1 MSGGSWAGGLQADG
15 VQASGLHFDGLQA
28 GDSQD
33 YYVRDCS
40 EQADRMAISLLG
52 SLIVRDFDDGT
63 RIVARIVET
72 EAYDQTDPASHTY
85 HGRSQRNRAMFGP
98 ARHAYIYVSHGIHHC
113 MNVTAGPDGFGAG
126 ALVRAAQVV
135 EGVPAAIHNR
145 GGRDGKALANGPA
158 KLCQAL
164 RIGMDL
170 YGHDLDQPPLRV
182 VDAPLRDGERIMCSP
197 RIGISKAVERRRR
210 YFIDADP
217 CVSASPFNRNAQ
229 PIVIHDAGQT
239 NAGWAGAGQT
249 NADRSGSTH
258 AVSQERMMLS
268 NDERGNDIQV
278 DGTQVDGTQVNS
290 EHGDGKVKDGKVK
303 DGEGLAISV
312 VSIKRAYA
320 QPQESDGFRVLVDR
334 LWPRGTSKAKAH
346 IDAWVKDVAP
356 SKELRTWFAHIPE
369 RFPEFAE
376 RYVAELDANP
386 EGIERLRQAWAGSA
400 RVTLVFAA
408 KDEAHNNAVVLRDYL
423 VRQGFAREQ

>member
-1 MSGGSWAGGLQADG
+1 MTDGSRAGSLQADG
-15 VQASGLHFDGLQA
+15 VQTDVLQAGGSQTSGLHSDGLQA
-28 GDSQD
+28 GDSQAD
-33 YYVRDCS
+33 YFRECS

-85 HGRSQRNRAMFGP
+85 HGLSQRNRAMFGP

-135 EGVPAAIHNR
+135 EGVPAAIRNR

-164 RIGMDL
+164 CIGMDL

-182 VDAPLRDGERIMCSP
+182 VDAPLRDGERIVCSP
-197 RIGISKAVERRRR
+197 RIVISKAKERRRR

-217 CVSASPFNRNAQ
+217 CVSASPFNRDAQ

-239 NAGWAGAGQT
+239 NAGRA
-249 NADRSGSTH
+249 GSTH

-268 NDERGNDIQV
+268 NDERGNGIQV
-278 DGTQVDGTQVNS
+278 NGTQINS
-290 EHGDGKVKDGKVK
+290 EHGDGKVKDSK
-303 DGEGLAISV
+303 GLAIPV

-369 RFPEFAE
+369 RFSEFAE

>member
-1 MSGGSWAGGLQADG
+1 MTDGSRAGGLQAG
-15 VQASGLHFDGLQA
+15 GSQTGGLHSDGLQA
-28 GDSQD
+28 DDSQAD
-33 YYVRDCS
+33 YVLECS
-40 EQADRMAISLLG
+40 EQADRMAVSLLG

-113 MNVTAGPDGFGAG
+113 MNLTAGPDGFGAG

-135 EGVPAAIHNR
+135 EGVPAAIRNR

-182 VDAPLRDGERIMCSP
+182 VDAPLRDGERIVCSP

-210 YFIDADP
+210 YFIDSDP
-217 CVSASPFNRNAQ
+217 CVSASPFNRDAQ

-239 NAGWAGAGQT
+239 NAGRA
-249 NADRSGSTH
+249 GSTH

-268 NDERGNDIQV
+268 NDERGNDIR
-278 DGTQVDGTQVNS
+278 VDGTQVNS

-303 DGEGLAISV
+303 DGEGLAIPV

-356 SKELRTWFAHIPE
+356 SKGLRAWFAHIPE
-369 RFPEFAE
+369 RFSEFAE
-376 RYVAELDANP
+376 RYAAELDANP
-386 EGIERLRQAWAGSA
+386 EGVEQLRQAWAGSA

>member
-1 MSGGSWAGGLQADG
+1 MTDGSRAGSLQADG
-15 VQASGLHFDGLQA
+15 VQTDVLQAGGSQTSGLHSDGLQA
-28 GDSQD
+28 GDSQAD
-33 YYVRDCS
+33 YFRECS
-40 EQADRMAISLLG
+40 EQADRLAISLLG

-85 HGRSQRNRAMFGP
+85 HGLSQRNRAMFGP

-135 EGVPAAIHNR
+135 EGVPAAIRNR

-164 RIGMDL
+164 CIGMDL

-182 VDAPLRDGERIMCSP
+182 VDAPLRDGERIVCSP
-197 RIGISKAVERRRR
+197 RIGISKAKERRRR

-217 CVSASPFNRNAQ
+217 CVSASPFNRDAQ

-239 NAGWAGAGQT
+239 NAGRA
-249 NADRSGSTH
+249 GSTH

-268 NDERGNDIQV
+268 NDERGNGIQV
-278 DGTQVDGTQVNS
+278 NGTQINS
-290 EHGDGKVKDGKVK
+290 EHGDGKVKDSK
-303 DGEGLAISV
+303 GLAIPV

-369 RFPEFAE
+369 RFSEFAE

>member
-1 MSGGSWAGGLQADG
+1 MADGSQAGGLQTG
-15 VQASGLHFDGLQA
+15 GLQAGGSQTSGLHSDGLQA
-28 GDSQD
+28 DDSQAD
-33 YYVRDCS
+33 YVRECS
-40 EQADRMAISLLG
+40 KQADRMAIRLLG

-135 EGVPAAIHNR
+135 EGVPAAIRNR

-182 VDAPLRDGERIMCSP
+182 VDAPLRDGERIVCSP

-210 YFIDADP
+210 YFIDSDP
-217 CVSASPFNRNAQ
+217 CVSASPFNRDAQ

-239 NAGWAGAGQT
+239 NAGRT
-249 NADRSGSTH
+249 GSTH

-268 NDERGNDIQV
+268 NDERGNGI
-278 DGTQVDGTQVNS
+278 QVDGTQVNS
-290 EHGDGKVKDGKVK
+290 EHSDDKVK
-303 DGEGLAISV
+303 DGEGLAIPV

-386 EGIERLRQAWAGSA
+386 EGVEQLRQAWAGSA

>member
-1 MSGGSWAGGLQADG
+1 MSDGAQAGGVQVDGAQADGVRSDSLRSNGLQAD
-15 VQASGLHFDGLQA
+15 
-28 GDSQD
+28 DSQAD
-33 YYVRDCS
+33 YVRECS
-40 EQADRMAISLLG
+40 KQADRMAISLLG

-85 HGRSQRNRAMFGP
+85 HGLSQRNRAMFGP
-98 ARHAYIYVSHGIHHC
+98 ARRAYIYVSHGIHHC

-135 EGVPAAIHNR
+135 EGMPAAIRNR

-182 VDAPLRDGERIMCSP
+182 VDAPLRDGERIVCSP
-197 RIGISKAVERRRR
+197 RIGISKAKERRRR
-210 YFIDADP
+210 YFIDSDP
-217 CVSASPFNRNAQ
+217 CVSASPFNRDAQ

-239 NAGWAGAGQT
+239 NAG
-249 NADRSGSTH
+249 RVGSTH

-278 DGTQVDGTQVNS
+278 DGAQVNS

-303 DGEGLAISV
+303 DGEGLAIPV

-386 EGIERLRQAWAGSA
+386 EGVEQLRQAWAGSA

>member
-1 MSGGSWAGGLQADG
+1 MADGSRVGGLQADG
-15 VQASGLHFDGLQA
+15 VQTDVLQAGGSQTSGLHSDGLQA
-28 GDSQD
+28 GDSQAD
-33 YYVRDCS
+33 YFRECS

-135 EGVPAAIHNR
+135 EGVPAAIRNR
-145 GGRDGKALANGPA
+145 GGHDGKALANGPA

-182 VDAPLRDGERIMCSP
+182 VDAPLRDGERIVCSP
-197 RIGISKAVERRRR
+197 RIGISKAKERRRR
-210 YFIDADP
+210 YFIDSDP
-217 CVSASPFNRNAQ
+217 CVSASPFNRDAQ

-239 NAGWAGAGQT
+239 NAGWTA
-249 NADRSGSTH
+249 STH

-268 NDERGNDIQV
+268 NDECGNGIQV
-278 DGTQVDGTQVNS
+278 DGIQVNS
-290 EHGDGKVKDGKVK
+290 EHGDGKVKDG
-303 DGEGLAISV
+303 EGLAIPV

-376 RYVAELDANP
+376 RYAAELDANP
-386 EGIERLRQAWAGSA
+386 EGVEQLRQAWAGSA

>member
-1 MSGGSWAGGLQADG
+1 
-15 VQASGLHFDGLQA
+15 
-28 GDSQD
+28 
-33 YYVRDCS
+33 
-40 EQADRMAISLLG
+40 
-52 SLIVRDFDDGT
+52 
-63 RIVARIVET
+63 
-72 EAYDQTDPASHTY
+72 
-85 HGRSQRNRAMFGP
+85 
-98 ARHAYIYVSHGIHHC
+98 
-113 MNVTAGPDGFGAG
+113 
-126 ALVRAAQVV
+126 
-135 EGVPAAIHNR
+135 
-145 GGRDGKALANGPA
+145 
-158 KLCQAL
+158 
-164 RIGMDL
+164 
-170 YGHDLDQPPLRV
+170 
-182 VDAPLRDGERIMCSP
+182 
-197 RIGISKAVERRRR
+197 
-210 YFIDADP
+210 
-217 CVSASPFNRNAQ
+217 
-229 PIVIHDAGQT
+229 
-239 NAGWAGAGQT
+239 
-249 NADRSGSTH
+249 
-258 AVSQERMMLS
+258 MLS

-278 DGTQVDGTQVNS
+278 DGAQVNS

-303 DGEGLAISV
+303 DGEGLAIPV

-386 EGIERLRQAWAGSA
+386 EGVERLRQAWAGSA

>member
-1 MSGGSWAGGLQADG
+1 MTDGSRAGSLQAGGLQT
-15 VQASGLHFDGLQA
+15 SGLHSDGLQA
-28 GDSQD
+28 GNSQAD
-33 YYVRDCS
+33 YFRDCS
-40 EQADRMAISLLG
+40 KQADRMAINLLG

-85 HGRSQRNRAMFGP
+85 HGLSQRNRAMFGP

-135 EGVPAAIHNR
+135 EGVPAAIRNR

-182 VDAPLRDGERIMCSP
+182 VDAPLRDGERIVCSP

-210 YFIDADP
+210 YFIDSDP
-217 CVSASPFNRNAQ
+217 CVSASPFNRDAQ

-239 NAGWAGAGQT
+239 NAGRA
-249 NADRSGSTH
+249 GSTH

-268 NDERGNDIQV
+268 NDERGNGIQV
-278 DGTQVDGTQVNS
+278 NGAQVNS
-290 EHGDGKVKDGKVK
+290 EHGDGKVKDSK
-303 DGEGLAISV
+303 GLAIPV

-356 SKELRTWFAHIPE
+356 SKELRTGSHTFPNASLNLPNAMSPSSMPIPKALSGCGRHGRE
-369 RFPEFAE
+369 
-376 RYVAELDANP
+376 
-386 EGIERLRQAWAGSA
+386 A
-400 RVTLVFAA
+400 RV
-408 KDEAHNNAVVLRDYL
+408 
-423 VRQGFAREQ
+423 

>member
-1 MSGGSWAGGLQADG
+1 MSDGSHAGGLQAG
-15 VQASGLHFDGLQA
+15 GSQTGGLHSDGLQA
-28 GDSQD
+28 DDSQAD
-33 YYVRDCS
+33 YVRDCS

-135 EGVPAAIHNR
+135 EGVPAAIRNR

-182 VDAPLRDGERIMCSP
+182 VDAPLRDGERIVCSP

-217 CVSASPFNRNAQ
+217 CVSASPFNRDAQ

-239 NAGWAGAGQT
+239 NAG
-249 NADRSGSTH
+249 RVGSTH

-278 DGTQVDGTQVNS
+278 DGAQVNS

-303 DGEGLAISV
+303 DGEGLAIPV

-376 RYVAELDANP
+376 RYAAELDANP
-386 EGIERLRQAWAGSA
+386 EGVEQLRQAWAGSA

>member
-1 MSGGSWAGGLQADG
+1 MTDGSRAGSLQADG
-15 VQASGLHFDGLQA
+15 VQTDVLQAGGSQTSGLHSDGLQA
-28 GDSQD
+28 GDSQAD
-33 YYVRDCS
+33 YFRECS

-85 HGRSQRNRAMFGP
+85 HGLSQRNRAMFGP

-135 EGVPAAIHNR
+135 EGVPAAIRNR

-164 RIGMDL
+164 CIGMDL

-182 VDAPLRDGERIMCSP
+182 VDAPLRDGERIVCSP
-197 RIGISKAVERRRR
+197 RIGISKAKERRRR

-217 CVSASPFNRNAQ
+217 CVSASPFNRDAQ

-239 NAGWAGAGQT
+239 NAGRA
-249 NADRSGSTH
+249 GSTH

-268 NDERGNDIQV
+268 NDERGNGIQV
-278 DGTQVDGTQVNS
+278 NGTQINS
-290 EHGDGKVKDGKVK
+290 EHGDGKVKDSK
-303 DGEGLAISV
+303 GLAIPV

-369 RFPEFAE
+369 RFSEFAE

>member
-1 MSGGSWAGGLQADG
+1 MADGSRVGGLQADG
-15 VQASGLHFDGLQA
+15 VQTDVLQAGGSQTSGLHSDGLQA
-28 GDSQD
+28 GDSQAD
-33 YYVRDCS
+33 YFRECS

-135 EGVPAAIHNR
+135 EGVPAAIRNR
-145 GGRDGKALANGPA
+145 GGHDGKALANGPA

-182 VDAPLRDGERIMCSP
+182 VDAPLRDGERIVCSP
-197 RIGISKAVERRRR
+197 RIGISKAKERRRR
-210 YFIDADP
+210 YFIDSDP
-217 CVSASPFNRNAQ
+217 CVSASPFNRDAQ

-239 NAGWAGAGQT
+239 NAGWTA
-249 NADRSGSTH
+249 STH

-268 NDERGNDIQV
+268 NDECGNGIQV
-278 DGTQVDGTQVNS
+278 DGIQVNS
-290 EHGDGKVKDGKVK
+290 EHGDGKVKDG
-303 DGEGLAISV
+303 EGLAIPV

-356 SKELRTWFAHIPE
+356 SKGLRAWFAHISE
-369 RFPEFAE
+369 RFSEFAE

>member
-1 MSGGSWAGGLQADG
+1 MTDGSQAGGLQTG
-15 VQASGLHFDGLQA
+15 GLQAGGSQTSGLHSDGLQA
-28 GDSQD
+28 DDSQTD
-33 YYVRDCS
+33 YFRDCS
-40 EQADRMAISLLG
+40 KQADRMAISLLG

-85 HGRSQRNRAMFGP
+85 HGLSQRNRAMFGP

-135 EGVPAAIHNR
+135 EGVPAAIRNR

-182 VDAPLRDGERIMCSP
+182 VDASLRDGERIVCSP

-210 YFIDADP
+210 YFIDSDP
-217 CVSASPFNRNAQ
+217 CVSASPFNRDAQ

-239 NAGWAGAGQT
+239 NAGWA
-249 NADRSGSTH
+249 GSTH

-268 NDERGNDIQV
+268 NDERGNGI
-278 DGTQVDGTQVNS
+278 QVDGTQVNS

-303 DGEGLAISV
+303 DGEGLAIPV

-356 SKELRTWFAHIPE
+356 SKDLRTWFAHIPE

-386 EGIERLRQAWAGSA
+386 EGIEQLRQAWAGSA

>member
-1 MSGGSWAGGLQADG
+1 MADGSQAGGLQTG
-15 VQASGLHFDGLQA
+15 GLQAGGSQTSGLHSDGLQA
-28 GDSQD
+28 DDSQAD
-33 YYVRDCS
+33 YFRDCS
-40 EQADRMAISLLG
+40 KQADRMAISLLG

-85 HGRSQRNRAMFGP
+85 HGLSQRNRAMFGP

-135 EGVPAAIHNR
+135 EGVPAAICNR

-182 VDAPLRDGERIMCSP
+182 VDAPLRDGERIVCSP

-217 CVSASPFNRNAQ
+217 CVSASPFNRDAQ

-239 NAGWAGAGQT
+239 NAGLA
-249 NADRSGSTH
+249 GSTH

-268 NDERGNDIQV
+268 NDECGNGIQV
-278 DGTQVDGTQVNS
+278 DGIQVNS
-290 EHGDGKVKDGKVK
+290 EHGDGKVKDG
-303 DGEGLAISV
+303 EGLAIPV

-376 RYVAELDANP
+376 RYAAELDANP
-386 EGIERLRQAWAGSA
+386 EGVEQLRQAWAGSA

>member
-1 MSGGSWAGGLQADG
+1 MSDGSQAGGLQADG
-15 VQASGLHFDGLQA
+15 AHSYNLRSNGLQA
-28 GDSQD
+28 DDSQAD
-33 YYVRDCS
+33 YVLECS
-40 EQADRMAISLLG
+40 KQADRMAISLLG

-135 EGVPAAIHNR
+135 EGVPAAIRNR
-145 GGRDGKALANGPA
+145 GGHDGKALANGPA

-182 VDAPLRDGERIMCSP
+182 VDAPLRDGERIVCSP
-197 RIGISKAVERRRR
+197 RIGISKAKERRRR
-210 YFIDADP
+210 YFIDSDP
-217 CVSASPFNRNAQ
+217 CVSASPFNRDAQ

-239 NAGWAGAGQT
+239 NAG
-249 NADRSGSTH
+249 RVGSTH

-278 DGTQVDGTQVNS
+278 DGAQVNS

-303 DGEGLAISV
+303 DGEGLAIPV

>member
-1 MSGGSWAGGLQADG
+1 MSDGSHAGGLQTG
-15 VQASGLHFDGLQA
+15 GLQTGGLHSDGLQT
-28 GDSQD
+28 GDSQAD
-33 YYVRDCS
+33 YVRDCS
-40 EQADRMAISLLG
+40 EQADRMAVSLLG

-135 EGVPAAIHNR
+135 EGMPAAIRNR

-182 VDAPLRDGERIMCSP
+182 VDAPLRDGERIVCSP

-210 YFIDADP
+210 YFIDSDP

-239 NAGWAGAGQT
+239 NAGRADAGQQDAGRT
-249 NADRSGSTH
+249 GSTH
-258 AVSQERMMLS
+258 VVSQERMMLS

-278 DGTQVDGTQVNS
+278 DGTQVNGAQINS
-290 EHGDGKVKDGKVK
+290 EHGDGKVKDSK
-303 DGEGLAISV
+303 GLAIPV

-369 RFPEFAE
+369 RFSEFAE

-408 KDEAHNNAVVLRDYL
+408 KDEAHNNAVVLCDYL
-423 VRQGFAREQ
+423 VRHGFAREQ

>member
-1 MSGGSWAGGLQADG
+1 MSDGSRVGGLQAG
-15 VQASGLHFDGLQA
+15 GSQTSVLHSDGLQA
-28 GDSQD
+28 GDSQAD
-33 YYVRDCS
+33 YVRECS

-52 SLIVRDFDDGT
+52 SLIVRDFDDGM

-85 HGRSQRNRAMFGP
+85 HGLSQRNRAMFGP
-98 ARHAYIYVSHGIHHC
+98 AHHAYIYVSHGIHHC

-135 EGVPAAIHNR
+135 EGVPAAIRNR

-182 VDAPLRDGERIMCSP
+182 VDAPLRDGERIVCSP

-217 CVSASPFNRNAQ
+217 CVSASPFNRDAQ

-239 NAGWAGAGQT
+239 NAGRADAGQQD
-249 NADRSGSTH
+249 AGRAGSTH

-268 NDERGNDIQV
+268 NDERGNGIQV
-278 DGTQVDGTQVNS
+278 DGTQVDGAQVNS

-386 EGIERLRQAWAGSA
+386 EGIEQLRQAWAGSA